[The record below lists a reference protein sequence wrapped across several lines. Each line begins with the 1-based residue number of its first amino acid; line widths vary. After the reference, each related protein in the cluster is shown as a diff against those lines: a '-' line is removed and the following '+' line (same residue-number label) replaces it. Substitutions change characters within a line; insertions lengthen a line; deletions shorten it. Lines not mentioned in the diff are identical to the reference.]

1 MIFKGV
7 ATALATPFKEDLT
20 IDYEAYDKLLSY
32 QVENKV
38 DGLVVCGTT
47 AEAATMDKKEKLDLI
62 NFTIEKV
69 GGRLPIIVGTG
80 SNNTKEAAEF
90 SKEVSEIDEVDALLV
105 VTPYYN
111 KNKANREGLYKH
123 FASIAEKSTKPI
135 ILYNVPSRTGV
146 NIDPDLVGELSNIE
160 NIVGIKDA
168 TGDLHYTIKVK
179 SLVDED
185 FAIYSGND
193 DLIVPL
199 MSVGGS
205 GVISVLSNILP
216 KETSQMVHDYIE
228 GREKDAGISQV
239 KYINLIEA
247 LFNEVNPVPVKEAL
261 RLIGISDNYM
271 RLPLSEASKETSKLL
286 EDELKKL
293 GVL

>member
-80 SNNTKEAAEF
+80 SNNTEEAAEF

-105 VTPYYN
+105 VTPYY
-111 KNKANREGLYKH
+111 NKANREGLYKH

-146 NIDPDLVGELSNIE
+146 NIDPELVGELSKIE

-216 KETSQMVHDYIE
+216 KEISQMVHDYIE

-261 RLIGISDNYM
+261 RLLEISDNYM
-271 RLPLSEASKETSKLL
+271 RLPLSPASIETSELL

>member
-1 MIFKGV
+1 MIFRGV

-20 IDYEAYDKLLSY
+20 IDYEAYEKLLAY

-90 SKEVSEIDEVDALLV
+90 SKEVSEIDGVDALLV

-111 KNKANREGLYKH
+111 KANREGLYRH

-146 NIDPDLVGELSNIE
+146 NIDPELVGELSKIE

-261 RLIGISDNYM
+261 SLIGISDNYM
-271 RLPLSEASKETSKLL
+271 RLPLSPASIETSELL

>member
-1 MIFKGV
+1 MIFRGV

-20 IDYEAYDKLLSY
+20 IDYAAYEKLLSY
-32 QVENKV
+32 QVENGV

-90 SKEVSEIDEVDALLV
+90 SKEVSEIDGVDALLV

-111 KNKANREGLYKH
+111 KANREGLYRH
-123 FASIAEKSTKPI
+123 FASIAEKSTNPI

-146 NIDPDLVGELSNIE
+146 NIDPELVGELSKIE

-199 MSVGGS
+199 LSVGGS
-205 GVISVLSNILP
+205 GVISVLSNIFP
-216 KETSQMVHDYIE
+216 KETSQMVHDYLE

-261 RLIGISDNYM
+261 RLLGISDNYM
-271 RLPLSEASKETSKLL
+271 RLPLSPASIETSELL
-286 EDELKKL
+286 KDELKKL

>member
-7 ATALATPFKEDLT
+7 ATALATPFKKDLT
-20 IDYEAYDKLLSY
+20 IDYEAYEKLLSY

-47 AEAATMDKKEKLDLI
+47 AEASTMDKKEKLDLI

-90 SKEVSEIDEVDALLV
+90 SKEVSKIDGVDALLV

-111 KNKANREGLYKH
+111 KANREGLYRH

-146 NIDPDLVGELSNIE
+146 NIDPDLVGELSKIE

-193 DLIVPL
+193 DLIVPFL
-199 MSVGGS
+199 SVGGS

-216 KETSQMVHDYIE
+216 KETSQMVHDYLE
-228 GREKDAGISQV
+228 GREKDAGLGQV

-261 RLIGISDNYM
+261 RLLGISDNYM
-271 RLPLSEASKETSKLL
+271 RLPLSPASIETSELL
-286 EDELKKL
+286 KDELKKL

>member
-20 IDYEAYDKLLSY
+20 IDYEAYEKLLAY

-80 SNNTKEAAEF
+80 SNNTKEAAGF
-90 SKEVSEIDEVDALLV
+90 SKEVSEIDGVDALLV

-111 KNKANREGLYKH
+111 KANREGLYRH

-146 NIDPDLVGELSNIE
+146 NIDPDLVGELSKME

-199 MSVGGS
+199 LSVGGS

-216 KETSQMVHDYIE
+216 KETSQMVHDYLE

-261 RLIGISDNYM
+261 RLIGISDYYM
-271 RLPLSEASKETSKLL
+271 RLPLSPASIETSELL
-286 EDELKKL
+286 ENELKKL

>member
-7 ATALATPFKEDLT
+7 ATALATPFKEDLS
-20 IDYEAYDKLLSY
+20 IDYEAYEKLLAY

-90 SKEVSEIDEVDALLV
+90 SKEVSEIDGVDALLV

-111 KNKANREGLYKH
+111 KANREGLYRH

-146 NIDPDLVGELSNIE
+146 NIDPELVAELSKIE

-199 MSVGGS
+199 LSVGGS

-216 KETSQMVHDYIE
+216 KETSEMVHDYLE
-228 GREKDAGISQV
+228 GCEKEAGISQV

-271 RLPLSEASKETSKLL
+271 RLPLSPASSETAELL

>member
-7 ATALATPFKEDLT
+7 ATALATPFKKDLT
-20 IDYEAYDKLLSY
+20 IDYKAYEKLLAY

-38 DGLVVCGTT
+38 DGFVVCGTT

-90 SKEVSEIDEVDALLV
+90 SKEVSEIDGADALLV

-111 KNKANREGLYKH
+111 KANREGLYRH

-146 NIDPDLVGELSNIE
+146 NIDPELVGELSKIE

-199 MSVGGS
+199 LSVGGS

-216 KETSQMVHDYIE
+216 KETREMVHDYLE
-228 GREKDAGISQV
+228 GREKEAGISQV

-271 RLPLSEASKETSKLL
+271 RLPLSPASIETSEFL

>member
-1 MIFKGV
+1 MIFRGV

-20 IDYEAYDKLLSY
+20 IDYEAYEKLLSY

-69 GGRLPIIVGTG
+69 GGQLPIIVGTG

-90 SKEVSEIDEVDALLV
+90 SKVVSEIDGVDALLV

-111 KNKANREGLYKH
+111 KANREGLYRH

-146 NIDPDLVGELSNIE
+146 NIDPELVGELSKIE

-271 RLPLSEASKETSKLL
+271 RLPLSPANSETAELL

>member
-90 SKEVSEIDEVDALLV
+90 SKEVSEIEGVDALLV

-111 KNKANREGLYKH
+111 KANREGLYRH

-146 NIDPDLVGELSNIE
+146 NIDPELVGELSKIE

-199 MSVGGS
+199 ISVGGC
-205 GVISVLSNILP
+205 GGISVLSNILP
-216 KETSQMVHDYIE
+216 KETREMVHDYLE

-261 RLIGISDNYM
+261 RLLGISDNYM
-271 RLPLSEASKETSKLL
+271 RLPLSPASIETSELL

>member
-1 MIFKGV
+1 MIFRGV
-7 ATALATPFKEDLT
+7 ATALATPFKKDLT
-20 IDYEAYDKLLSY
+20 IDYEAYEKLLAY

-69 GGRLPIIVGTG
+69 RGRLPIIVGTG

-90 SKEVSEIDEVDALLV
+90 SKEVSEIDGVDALLV

-111 KNKANREGLYKH
+111 KANREGLFNH
-123 FASIAEKSTKPI
+123 FKTIAEVSKKPI

-146 NIDPDLVGELSNIE
+146 SIDPELVGELSKIE

-199 MSVGGS
+199 LSVGGS

-216 KETSQMVHDYIE
+216 KETSQMVHDYLE

-239 KYINLIEA
+239 KYINLIES

-261 RLIGISDNYM
+261 RLLGISDNYM
-271 RLPLSEASKETSKLL
+271 RLPLSPASIETSELL

>member
-1 MIFKGV
+1 MIFRGV

-20 IDYEAYDKLLSY
+20 IDYEAYEKLLSY

-69 GGRLPIIVGTG
+69 GGQLPIIVGTG

-90 SKEVSEIDEVDALLV
+90 SKEVSEIDGVDALLV

-111 KNKANREGLYKH
+111 KANREGLFNH
-123 FASIAEKSTKPI
+123 FKRIAEVSKKPI

-146 NIDPDLVGELSNIE
+146 NIDPELVGELSKIE

-199 MSVGGS
+199 VSVGGS
-205 GVISVLSNILP
+205 GVISVLSNVLP
-216 KETSQMVHDYIE
+216 KETRQMVHDYLDGCE
-228 GREKDAGISQV
+228 TEAGISQV

-271 RLPLSEASKETSKLL
+271 RLPLSPASIETSEFL

>member
-1 MIFKGV
+1 MIFRGV
-7 ATALATPFKEDLT
+7 ATALATPFKKDLT
-20 IDYEAYDKLLSY
+20 IDYEAYDKLLAY

-90 SKEVSEIDEVDALLV
+90 SKEVSEIDGVDALLV

-111 KNKANREGLYKH
+111 KANREGLYKH
-123 FASIAEKSTKPI
+123 FKTIAEESTKPI

-146 NIDPDLVGELSNIE
+146 NIDPELVGELSKIK

-199 MSVGGS
+199 MSVGGC

-216 KETSQMVHDYIE
+216 KETSEMVHDYLE
-228 GREKDAGISQV
+228 GREKDAGFSQV

-247 LFNEVNPVPVKEAL
+247 LFNEVNPVPVKEAM
-261 RLIGISDNYM
+261 RLLGISDNYM
-271 RLPLSEASKETSKLL
+271 RLPLSPASNETAELL

>member
-1 MIFKGV
+1 MIFRGV
-7 ATALATPFKEDLT
+7 ATALATPFKKDLT
-20 IDYEAYDKLLSY
+20 IDYKAYEKLLAY
-32 QVENKV
+32 QVENGV

-80 SNNTKEAAEF
+80 SNNTKESAEF
-90 SKEVSEIDEVDALLV
+90 SKEVSEIDGVDALLV

-111 KNKANREGLYKH
+111 KANREGLFNH
-123 FASIAEKSTKPI
+123 FKTIAEKSTKPI

-146 NIDPDLVGELSNIE
+146 NIDPELVGELSKIE

-193 DLIVPL
+193 DLIIPL
-199 MSVGGS
+199 MSVGGC

-216 KETSQMVHDYIE
+216 KETSQMVHDYLD
-228 GREKDAGISQV
+228 GCEKDAGISQV

-261 RLIGISDNYM
+261 RLLGISDNYM

>member
-1 MIFKGV
+1 MIFRGV
-7 ATALATPFKEDLT
+7 ATALATPFKKDLT
-20 IDYEAYDKLLSY
+20 IDYEAYEKLLAY
-32 QVENKV
+32 QVENGV

-69 GGRLPIIVGTG
+69 GGRIPIIVGTG

-90 SKEVSEIDEVDALLV
+90 SKEVSEIDGVDALLV

-111 KNKANREGLYKH
+111 KANREGLFNH
-123 FASIAEKSTKPI
+123 FKKVAEVSRKPI

-146 NIDPDLVGELSNIE
+146 NIDPELVAELSKIK

-193 DLIVPL
+193 DLIIPL

-216 KETSQMVHDYIE
+216 KETRQMVHDYLE
-228 GREKDAGISQV
+228 GRGKDAGISQV

-271 RLPLSEASKETSKLL
+271 RLPLSEACEETSELL

>member
-7 ATALATPFKEDLT
+7 ATALATPFKKDLT
-20 IDYEAYDKLLSY
+20 IDYKAYEKLLAY

-38 DGLVVCGTT
+38 DGFVVCGTT

-90 SKEVSEIDEVDALLV
+90 SKEVSEIDGADALLV

-111 KNKANREGLYKH
+111 KANREGLYRH

-146 NIDPDLVGELSNIE
+146 NIDPELVGELSKIE

-199 MSVGGS
+199 LSVGGS

-216 KETSQMVHDYIE
+216 KETREMVHDSLE
-228 GREKDAGISQV
+228 GREKEAGISQV

-271 RLPLSEASKETSKLL
+271 RLPLSPASIETSEFL

>member
-1 MIFKGV
+1 MIFRGV
-7 ATALATPFKEDLT
+7 ATAIATPFKEDLT
-20 IDYEAYDKLLSY
+20 IDYEAYEKLLAY

-47 AEAATMDKKEKLDLI
+47 AEAATMDKKEKLYLI

-80 SNNTKEAAEF
+80 SNNTKEAAGF
-90 SKEVSEIDEVDALLV
+90 SKEVSEIDGVDALLV

-111 KNKANREGLYKH
+111 KANREGLYRH

-146 NIDPDLVGELSNIE
+146 NIDPDLVGELSKIE

-199 MSVGGS
+199 LSVGGS

-216 KETSQMVHDYIE
+216 KETSEMVHDYLE

-261 RLIGISDNYM
+261 RLLGISDNYM
-271 RLPLSEASKETSKLL
+271 RLPLSTASIETAELL

>member
-20 IDYEAYDKLLSY
+20 IDYEAYEKLLAY

-80 SNNTKEAAEF
+80 SNNTNEAAEF
-90 SKEVSEIDEVDALLV
+90 SKEVSEIDGVDALLV

-111 KNKANREGLYKH
+111 KANREGLYRH

-146 NIDPDLVGELSNIE
+146 NIDPELVGELSKIE

-199 MSVGGS
+199 LSVGGC

-216 KETSQMVHDYIE
+216 KETREMVDDYLE

-261 RLIGISDNYM
+261 RLLGISDNYM
-271 RLPLSEASKETSKLL
+271 RLPLSPASSETAELL
-286 EDELKKL
+286 KNKLKKL

>member
-1 MIFKGV
+1 MIFRGV
-7 ATALATPFKEDLT
+7 ATALATPFKKDLT
-20 IDYEAYDKLLSY
+20 IDYKAYEKLLAY

-90 SKEVSEIDEVDALLV
+90 SKEVSEIDGVDALLV

-111 KNKANREGLYKH
+111 KANREGLFNH
-123 FASIAEKSTKPI
+123 FKTIAEKSTKPI

-146 NIDPDLVGELSNIE
+146 NIDPEIVAELSKIE
-160 NIVGIKDA
+160 NILGIKDA

-193 DLIVPL
+193 DLIIPL
-199 MSVGGS
+199 MSVGGC

-216 KETSQMVHDYIE
+216 KETRQMVHNYLD
-228 GREKDAGISQV
+228 GCEKDAGISQV

-261 RLIGISDNYM
+261 RLLGISDNYM
-271 RLPLSEASKETSKLL
+271 RLPLSPASIETSKLL

>member
-1 MIFKGV
+1 MIFRGV
-7 ATALATPFKEDLT
+7 ATALATPFKKDLT
-20 IDYEAYDKLLSY
+20 IDYEAYDKLLAY

-90 SKEVSEIDEVDALLV
+90 SKEVSEIDGVDALLV

-111 KNKANREGLYKH
+111 KANREGLYKH
-123 FASIAEKSTKPI
+123 FKTIAEESTKPI

-146 NIDPDLVGELSNIE
+146 NIAPDLVGELSKIK

-199 MSVGGS
+199 MSVGGC

-216 KETSQMVHDYIE
+216 KETSEMVHDYLE
-228 GREKDAGISQV
+228 GREKDAGFSQV

-247 LFNEVNPVPVKEAL
+247 LFNEVNPVPVKEAM
-261 RLIGISDNYM
+261 RLLGISDNYM
-271 RLPLSEASKETSKLL
+271 RLPLSPASNETAELL

>member
-1 MIFKGV
+1 MIFRGV
-7 ATALATPFKEDLT
+7 ATALATPFKKDLT
-20 IDYEAYDKLLSY
+20 IDYEAYDKLLAY

-90 SKEVSEIDEVDALLV
+90 SKEVSEIDGVDALLV

-111 KNKANREGLYKH
+111 KANREGLYKH
-123 FASIAEKSTKPI
+123 FKTIAEESTKPI

-146 NIDPDLVGELSNIE
+146 NIAPDLVGELSKIK

-199 MSVGGS
+199 MSVGGC

-216 KETSQMVHDYIE
+216 KETNEMVHDYLE
-228 GREKDAGISQV
+228 GREKDAGFSQV
-239 KYINLIEA
+239 RYINLIEA
-247 LFNEVNPVPVKEAL
+247 LFNEVNPVPVKEAM
-261 RLIGISDNYM
+261 RLLGISDNYM
-271 RLPLSEASKETSKLL
+271 RLPLSPASNETAELL